1 MKRFSLCKLLLLL
14 GILPIISC
22 SSEQEF
28 YPIELTIESIEFI
41 KTDRLTLSAEVPS
54 EGLDFS
60 ITSIGE
66 YANRI
71 CVSEVTID
79 GSVLNDLTLP
89 ITSLSGDW
97 GNFNQNGNTINF
109 EITPNNDGSKRI
121 LEFTIGGGYWVRYLC
136 LTQRHQPFPINF

>member
-1 MKRFSLCKLLLLL
+1 MKKIVCKLLLLL

-22 SSEQEF
+22 TSDQEF
-28 YPIELTIESIEFI
+28 YPIELSTEGVEFI
-41 KTDRLTLSAEVPS
+41 ETDRLTLSAEVPS
-54 EGLDFS
+54 DGLDFS

-79 GSVLNDLTLP
+79 GSVLNDPTLP

-97 GNFNQNGNTINF
+97 GYFQQSDQTINF
-109 EITPNNDGSKRI
+109 SIAPNPLQQNRVF
-121 LEFTIGGGYWVRYLC
+121 EFTIGGAYWVRYLR
-136 LTQRHQPFPINF
+136 LTQKPLTISN